1 MLLVTKKQDSTF
13 VNAKHENGFSL
24 LQKEGVG
31 VGGGGQVFGLI
42 GVVFSLK
49 KGEGEGEGNV
59 FLVLWLNC
67 F

>member
-1 MLLVTKKQDSTF
+1 MLLVTKKQESTF

-31 VGGGGQVFGLI
+31 VGQALELI
-42 GVVFSLK
+42 WVVFYLRTGQ
-49 KGEGEGEGNV
+49 GEGEGKV